1 MKYWYVTKNVEKSVL
16 KNKLYF
22 YWDLLP
28 RYYISLMDAAQN
40 LIFITSYQIYS
51 KLLMIL
57 FSNRWCLLKAA
68 IFWKTM
74 LVVIYAALL
83 GHGVKVWPGL
93 RDQGPWDLGPGTPQI
108 LKVGPQ
114 DLLQKSKVRPSNLS
128 LIYSFFFWIFHLFFL
143 IWFFFLLFLSFF
155 KKNTKRYLLW
165 VTEINSQH

>member
-1 MKYWYVTKNVEKSVL
+1 MKYWCVTKNVEKSVL

-93 RDQGPWDLGPGTPQI
+93 RDQGPWDLGPGTPSNF
-108 LKVGPQ
+108 KSRTPGPSSKI
-114 DLLQKSKVRPSNLS
+114 KSETFSPFFNLFIFFLNIS
-128 LIYSFFFWIFHLFFL
+128 SFFSYLIFFSF
-143 IWFFFLLFLSFF
+143 IFVFF
-155 KKNTKRYLLW
+155 KKKYKKILNVSNR
-165 VTEINSQH
+165 NQ